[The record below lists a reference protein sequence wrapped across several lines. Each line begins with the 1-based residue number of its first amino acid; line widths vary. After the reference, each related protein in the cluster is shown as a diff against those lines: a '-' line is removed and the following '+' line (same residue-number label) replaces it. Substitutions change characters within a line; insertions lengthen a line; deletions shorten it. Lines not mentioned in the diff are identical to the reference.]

1 VGLKRELENA
11 YKQIEMYKKLLIELK
26 SKQEGT
32 SADHRVNIL
41 ENDITIKNEEIEKL
55 QQKKQAL

>member
-41 ENDITIKNEEIEKL
+41 ENDITIKNE
-55 QQKKQAL
+55 